1 VRTTKPATRLDFP
14 TIPAGEAILL
24 LPEAIACCN
33 GRAMEGHKT
42 THGSNCQNCGEPLAG
57 PYCSA
62 CGQHDVDYHR
72 SFGPMVEDALEGFF
86 HFDGKFLKSARYI
99 FTRPGFLT
107 NEFIAGRRVRYAHP
121 LRFYIFASFLFFAVT
136 ALTDHQRTPAESARD
151 AKELADEL
159 KAEGIETPAAKA
171 QSADA
176 ASAAA
181 AHPGGVAPAQSQ
193 GADGSSRVKALQG
206 VLNKAANVD
215 RQAFARELAHLL
227 PEMLFFCLPILALML
242 TLAFHRSG
250 RFYIEHM
257 IFALHIQAFVFLAMI
272 IASAVTYLAH
282 FISDGVQQLAS
293 AIVFFGSIWLA
304 YRAFA
309 NVYGRSSGM
318 VSVKFV
324 LVGLAYGA
332 FLLAALLVLVGVSAF
347 LVSHGHG

>member
-1 VRTTKPATRLDFP
+1 
-14 TIPAGEAILL
+14 
-24 LPEAIACCN
+24 
-33 GRAMEGHKT
+33 MEGHKA
-42 THGSNCQNCGEPLAG
+42 THGSKCQNCGEPLAG

-107 NEFIAGRRVRYAHP
+107 KEFIAGHRVRYAHP

-136 ALTDHQRTPAESARD
+136 ALTAHKRTPAESARD
-151 AKELADEL
+151 AKEVADEL

-171 QSADA
+171 LSADA

-181 AHPGGVAPAQSQ
+181 AQPGGVVPSPSQ
-193 GADGSSRVKALQG
+193 GADGHSRVKAFQR
-206 VLNKAANVD
+206 VLNKAGNVD

-227 PEMLFFCLPILALML
+227 PEMLFFCLPILALIL

-250 RFYIEHM
+250 RFYVEHL
-257 IFALHIQAFVFLAMI
+257 IFALHIQAFAFLAMI
-272 IASAVTYLAH
+272 VSSVVTYLTH
-282 FISDGVQQLAS
+282 FIGDGVQQLAA
-293 AIVFFGSIWLA
+293 AIVFFGSVWLA
-304 YRAFA
+304 YQAFK
-309 NVYGRSSGM
+309 NVYGRNSSA

-324 LVGLAYGA
+324 LVGLAYGI
-332 FLLAALLVLVGVSAF
+332 FLLGALVALVGISAF
-347 LVSHGHG
+347 LVSHET